1 MASGASIHPSRSPA
15 LHVALSCATPAM
27 RHVEWFSDH
36 ARIEEM
42 LFEGSPRPDKGVLAP
57 DLARP
62 GLGLTLKRPDAE
74 KFRARV

>member
-1 MASGASIHPSRSPA
+1 
-15 LHVALSCATPAM
+15 M